1 MGIFTNRALC
11 ETTGEEEIQALET
24 GVMGNVV
31 EGMEGNY
38 FVHGDL
44 LQTDW
49 AGAVKGAMVTAGTG
63 RVVII

>member
-1 MGIFTNRALC
+1 MGILTNGALF
-11 ETTGEEEIQALET
+11 ETIGEEEIQALGT
-24 GVMGNVV
+24 GVMGDVV

-38 FVHGDL
+38 FVRGDL

-63 RVVII
+63 RVVIK